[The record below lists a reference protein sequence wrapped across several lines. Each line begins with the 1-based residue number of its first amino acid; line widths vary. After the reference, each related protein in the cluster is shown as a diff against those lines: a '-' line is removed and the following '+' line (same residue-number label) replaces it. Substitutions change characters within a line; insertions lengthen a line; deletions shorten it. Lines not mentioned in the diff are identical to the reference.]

1 MGLFILDKIVWL
13 LGVSVFL
20 SNSVLAQTATAA
32 SGETI
37 ARGLVDEPSV
47 LTLRAAEDLALRSN
61 ADLAVALRELQ
72 ATEGAVMQSAARPN
86 PELAFLLEDTRRATR
101 TTTLQLNQPI
111 ELGGK
116 RAARLDAATRGR
128 ELAAV
133 DLATRRAEI
142 RASVTGAFFAVLS
155 AQERIRLAQLS
166 SRSMHCRKPVS
177 RGWPKAMRSMGQSKS
192 LTIVL

>member
-155 AQERIRLAQLS
+155 AQERIRRDQLS
-166 SRSMHCRKPVS
+166 SRSMLCRKPVS